1 MVNINLGKCF
11 LIHRDHCFFV
21 TGDRRGHEHSGEE
34 VYSNSVRVFDT
45 GVLGLLG
52 SMLLASSGYKLS
64 NLGNCRKI

>member
-1 MVNINLGKCF
+1 MAVWAVNINLGKCF
-11 LIHRDHCFFV
+11 LFIEIIAFFFV

-52 SMLLASSGYKLS
+52 SVLLASSWY
-64 NLGNCRKI
+64 IVQTV